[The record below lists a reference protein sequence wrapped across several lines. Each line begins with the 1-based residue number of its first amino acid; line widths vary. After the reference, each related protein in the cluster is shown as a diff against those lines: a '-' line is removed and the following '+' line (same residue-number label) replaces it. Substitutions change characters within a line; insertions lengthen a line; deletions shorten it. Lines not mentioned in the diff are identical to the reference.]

1 MYMPARL
8 ILGFQDRPMPELGF
22 HKKKFLCLI
31 DKLEIWGVC
40 EYRSGC
46 FLNYIL
52 LRNVS
57 K

>member
-1 MYMPARL
+1 MPARL